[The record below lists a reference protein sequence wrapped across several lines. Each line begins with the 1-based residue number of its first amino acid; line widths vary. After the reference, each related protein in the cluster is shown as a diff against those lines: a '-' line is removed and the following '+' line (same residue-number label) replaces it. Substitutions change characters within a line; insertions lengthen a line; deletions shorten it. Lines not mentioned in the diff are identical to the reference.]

1 MAIQENMTRQ
11 VNMIR
16 EQRLAVSIF
25 AIGMIALGILS
36 VISRDFAYTWQPVPA
51 FHPGREALAVICG
64 LFMIAASI
72 ALLFRSTAAIAA
84 RAMFLFLLAWMS
96 LKIPAIFVAPQIE
109 GVWLGLGEL
118 GMLFAG
124 GWVLLARLS
133 GLDDTTF
140 FSRLSGQRGLRIAH
154 IIFGLAVIPVGI
166 AHIVYLDITTSLVP
180 SWLPFRTELAWI
192 TGAGQIAC
200 GLGIIFAILPQVAA
214 YVEAG
219 MLALFGFL
227 VWGPDTWFSA
237 MPKMAGSPTGPRFP
251 LTAFLITW
259 VIGASALLIAQNS
272 KPVGF
277 NLNPSARKHGE

>member
-1 MAIQENMTRQ
+1 MRL
-11 VNMIR
+11 IR

-36 VISRDFAYTWQPVPA
+36 VISKDFAYTWQPVPE
-51 FHPGREALAVICG
+51 FQPGRTVLAVICG

-72 ALLFRSTAAIAA
+72 AMLFRPTVTIAS

-124 GWVLLARLS
+124 GWVLLARFS
-133 GLDDTTF
+133 GLGDNAF
-140 FSRLSGQRGLRIAH
+140 FSPVTGQKGIRIAQ
-154 IIFGLAVIPVGI
+154 IVFGLAVIPVGI
-166 AHIVYLDITTSLVP
+166 AHIVYLNITTSLVP
-180 SWLPFRTELAWI
+180 SWLPFRTALAWL

-200 GLGIIFAILPQVAA
+200 GLAILFAVLPQTAA
-214 YVEAG
+214 YIEAG

-227 VWGPDTWFSA
+227 VWGPDTWFA
-237 MPKMAGSPTGPRFP
+237 TAPKMPGSPTGPRFP

-259 VIGASALLIAQNS
+259 IIGASALLIARNTA
-272 KPVGF
+272 PDGLT
-277 NLNPSARKHGE
+277 LNKSVRKQGS